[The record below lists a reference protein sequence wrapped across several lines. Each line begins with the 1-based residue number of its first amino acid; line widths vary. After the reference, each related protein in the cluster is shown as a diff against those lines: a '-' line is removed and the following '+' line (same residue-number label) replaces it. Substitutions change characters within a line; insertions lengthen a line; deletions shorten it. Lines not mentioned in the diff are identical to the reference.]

1 MRGSIIIGMKKLSV
15 FINVGLIALTILA
28 AVKCCL
34 ISFDIDE
41 AYAITQS
48 YRFAIGDH
56 MFSEMWEPHQ
66 MSSFGATLFM
76 LPFLWITGGSTTG
89 IVLYLRIVGTLIHL
103 LLGMWLF
110 LAAKRRMGST
120 GALLTALAHVNFL
133 PKWIV
138 MPEFEI
144 MQYWSVCVLFIC
156 ILQWQE
162 KNACRMQSEILGK
175 IRREDMYLFVGG
187 IAMFVSLL
195 TYPTMILLYP
205 VYALAF
211 YKLNTGSKREKW
223 RGVTCFTVPALVLG
237 ICYLAYLGSYM
248 SISEFVK
255 NIGFVFMDDSHSVG
269 LGVRMSGYGKELLAF
284 LEMLGIPVL
293 IGCVLA
299 VFLKKTG
306 VCCRKS
312 WKESV
317 LFGLLSV
324 TLILC
329 VIHMWDS
336 VFADKN
342 QFYMYFRYLWIVII
356 GLTAYK
362 LFRKD
367 NSVYLYAGI
376 IPGLVGVLAS
386 MLVTNMTLEIAL
398 ARVYI
403 GVIATIFLLKDAVYE
418 QVGTEKCLKALSYVT
433 MLVFLS
439 GLLVSKLILVR
450 FTGCIPATIKAPFE
464 QVADGPAKGILVR
477 EEIAWQFNDNYRVM
491 NESLKSGD
499 KLLYFGC
506 ENLYYLFVEGIIFA
520 TPSVQGTTV
529 FDEVFLRYYEEHPE
543 RMPNVV
549 IIDKLF
555 PQNPYYR
562 YSEKNIIL
570 EEWIAEEF
578 ADAEVTESDCF
589 IILRKDF

>member
-1 MRGSIIIGMKKLSV
+1 MKKLSV
-15 FINVGLIALTILA
+15 FVNVGLIALTILA

-48 YRFAIGDH
+48 YRFVIGDH

-66 MSSFGATLFM
+66 MSSFGATLFIV
-76 LPFLWITGGSTTG
+76 PFLWITGGSTTG
-89 IVLYLRIVGTLIHL
+89 IVLYLRVVGTIIHL
-103 LLGMWLF
+103 LIGMWLF
-110 LAAKRRMGST
+110 KAAKRRIGST
-120 GALLTALAHVNFL
+120 GALFVMLAHVNFL

-162 KNACRMQSEILGK
+162 RNICRLKTQTEGR
-175 IRREDMYLFVGG
+175 IRKEDMYLFAGG

-205 VYALAF
+205 VYVLAF

-223 RGVTCFTVPALVLG
+223 RGIAFFTVPALVLG
-237 ICYLAYLGSYM
+237 IGYLAYLGSYM
-248 SISEFVK
+248 SISEFIK
-255 NIGFVFMDDSHSVG
+255 NIGFVFMDDSHSVD
-269 LGVRMSGYGKELLAF
+269 LGVRMSGYGKEF
-284 LEMLGIPVL
+284 LTFFEMLGIPVL
-293 IGCVLA
+293 IGCILA
-299 VFLKKTG
+299 IVLKKTG
-306 VCCRKS
+306 ACCKKT
-312 WKESV
+312 WKECV

-329 VIHMWDS
+329 VMHMWDS
-336 VFADKN
+336 IFADKN
-342 QFYMYFRYLWIVII
+342 QFYMYFRYLWIVIV
-356 GLTAYK
+356 GLTVYK

-386 MLVTNMTLEIAL
+386 LLVTNMTLEIAL

-403 GVIATIFLLKDAVYE
+403 GVIATIFLLKDAVFE
-418 QVGTEKCLKALSYVT
+418 QVDSQKCLKVLSYIT
-433 MLVFLS
+433 MLGFLG

-450 FTGCIPATIKAPFE
+450 FTGCIPATVMAPFE
-464 QVADGPAKGILVR
+464 QVADGPAKGIWVR
-477 EEIAWQFNDNYRVM
+477 EELAWQFNDNYRVM
-491 NESLKSGD
+491 NETVQPED
-499 KLLYFGC
+499 RVLYFGC
-506 ENLYYLFVEGIIFA
+506 ENLYYLFVEDIIFA

-529 FDEVFLRYYEEHPE
+529 FDEVFLQYYEEHPE

-562 YSEKNIIL
+562 YSEKNIVL
-570 EEWIAEEF
+570 EEWIAEKY